1 MCVCTHAGGNVF
13 ALNWFVMFFHSF
25 DLLSFVQSTF
35 FAILGQ
41 ERERE
46 KEEGRERKEKGKE
59 RMGKIATSKS
69 RECLKNKT
77 KSQKG
82 EQNQKNIFYLSFA
95 F

>member
-1 MCVCTHAGGNVF
+1 MGACVCVCTHAGGNVF

-46 KEEGRERKEKGKE
+46 KEEGREWVKKERGEKG
-59 RMGKIATSKS
+59 AV
-69 RECLKNKT
+69 
-77 KSQKG
+77 
-82 EQNQKNIFYLSFA
+82 
-95 F
+95 